1 MAKVLVSNQAVMIK
15 KKKLLQL
22 NFCAL
27 QNPQVDTPTP
37 KVKEFEYMAFGWW
50 LGHKSRVLMVGL
62 VSL

>member
-1 MAKVLVSNQAVMIK
+1 MIKKK